1 MKINGSTLGFFFGTL
16 KVNIVARMHKK
27 PHKNTACLE
36 VKVPGEDSQY
46 SQQKCGLRPRCPQ
59 ILETSLHTPSLHG
72 SALIGFTSWQRQQTL
87 KGRKQA
93 IHLLYILIT
102 YVCSL
107 STPWPRIILHKWPP
121 GGELSIPVLKIG
133 TTLNTAEIIFCSWK
147 VPQQVCMMGAE
158 LRCPLVT
165 MQFTV

>member
-1 MKINGSTLGFFFGTL
+1 MSSNP
-16 KVNIVARMHKK
+16 R
-27 PHKNTACLE
+27 NT
-36 VKVPGEDSQY
+36 
-46 SQQKCGLRPRCPQ
+46 
-59 ILETSLHTPSLHG
+59 LHTPSLHG
-72 SALIGFTSWQRQQTL
+72 SALIGFTSWQRQRTL
-87 KGRKQA
+87 RGRKQA

-107 STPWPRIILHKWPP
+107 SAPWPRIILHKWPP

-165 MQFTV
+165 TQFTVWATWLMDLFSVKLWGRATALYLYSTFHFMHWGTSVYYSPSNQLCAL